1 MNLSQLKHPMV
12 EFGLGNSDYTILIIK
27 NEVLYIQI

>member
-1 MNLSQLKHPMV
+1 MNLSQHKHTV
-12 EFGLGNSDYTILIIK
+12 FEFGLGNSDYTVLIIK